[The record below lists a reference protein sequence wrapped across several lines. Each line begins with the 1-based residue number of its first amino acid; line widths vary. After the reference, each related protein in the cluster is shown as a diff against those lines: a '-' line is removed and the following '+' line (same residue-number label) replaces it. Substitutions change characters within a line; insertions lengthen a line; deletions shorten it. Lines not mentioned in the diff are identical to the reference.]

1 MEKNLLVT
9 HTDLDGAGCAVLLR
23 LAYLDNIDI
32 VYVSNPSEATNVLKK
47 SRSYDIIY
55 VADMSFDPEEL
66 SYTTLSK
73 IRLYD
78 HHQTAERCARYGI
91 VDTSGV
97 ESGTSLLHKES
108 PYREADVFVDLVRK
122 YDIWLWKE
130 ENNKLPYYLNTLFQ
144 LYGMEKFVDVFVSK
158 LRQGTLTELNI
169 LTVEEAFLVAEY
181 ELFKEREMN
190 NATKNVHIVETSDY
204 TFALFFGN
212 YDFSNFALILKKQY
226 PDVDFVMQINPNTGA
241 VSVRTDKTYID
252 LGTLMHDK
260 FSGGGHRMAAG
271 GKIDFVEN
279 IIEAA
284 VQQLGMVTEIT
295 KGCNNNGFCKQI

>member
-1 MEKNLLVT
+1 MKRNLLIT
-9 HTDLDGAGCAVLLR
+9 HNDLDGAGCAILLK
-23 LAYLDNIDI
+23 LACLDSLDI
-32 VYVSNPSEATNVLKK
+32 IYVSNPSEATNILKTP
-47 SRSYDIIY
+47 RGYDTIY
-55 VADMSFDPEEL
+55 VADMSFDPDEL
-66 SYTTLSK
+66 SYSTLSK
-73 IRLYD
+73 VKLYD
-78 HHQTAERCARYGI
+78 HHPTAERCARYGI

-97 ESGTSLLHKES
+97 ESGTSLLYKS
-108 PYREADVFVDLVRK
+108 FPCKSAVTFVDLVRK
-122 YDIWLWKE
+122 YDTWIWEK

-144 LYGMEKFVDVFVSK
+144 LYGMEKFVEVFTSK
-158 LRQGTLTELNI
+158 LRQDTLTEINI

-204 TFALFFGN
+204 KFALFFGN
-212 YDFSNFALILKKQY
+212 YDFSNFAIILKKQY

-252 LGTLMHDK
+252 LGTLMHNK

-271 GKIDFVEN
+271 GKIDFMDS
-279 IIEAA
+279 IIETA

-295 KGCNNNGFCKQI
+295 KG

>member
-1 MEKNLLVT
+1 MERNLLVT
-9 HTDLDGAGCAVLLR
+9 HTDLDGAGCAILLR

-32 VYVSNPSEATNVLKK
+32 IYASNPSEATKSLKTTK
-47 SRSYDIIY
+47 GYDAIY
-55 VADMSFDPEEL
+55 VADMSFDPDEL
-66 SYTTLSK
+66 SYSILNK
-73 IRLYD
+73 IKLYD

-97 ESGTSLLHKES
+97 ESGTSLLHKS
-108 PYREADVFVDLVRK
+108 FPCKPADIFVDLVRK
-122 YDIWLWKE
+122 YDTWIWEK

-144 LYGMEKFVDVFVSK
+144 LYGMEKFVDIFVSK
-158 LRQGTLTELNI
+158 LRQNILTELNI

-204 TFALFFGN
+204 KFALFFGN
-212 YDFSNFALILKKQY
+212 YDFSNFAIILKKQY

-252 LGTLMHDK
+252 LGTLMHNK

-271 GKIDFVEN
+271 GKIDFIDS
-279 IIEAA
+279 IIETA

-295 KGCNNNGFCKQI
+295 KG

>member
-9 HTDLDGAGCAVLLR
+9 HTDLDGAGCAILLR
-23 LAYLDNIDI
+23 LAYIDNIDI
-32 VYVSNPSEATNVLKK
+32 NYVSNPSEATKLLKTVK
-47 SRSYDIIY
+47 GYDTIY
-55 VADMSFDPEEL
+55 VADMSFDPDEL
-66 SYTTLSK
+66 SYSILNK
-73 IRLYD
+73 IKLYD
-78 HHQTAERCARYGI
+78 HHQTAERCSRYGI
-91 VDTSGV
+91 VDTSGI
-97 ESGTSLLHKES
+97 ESGTSLLHKS
-108 PYREADVFVDLVRK
+108 FPCKPADTFVDLVRK
-122 YDIWLWKE
+122 YDTWIWEE

-144 LYGMEKFVDVFVSK
+144 LYGMEKFVDIFVSK
-158 LRQGTLTELNI
+158 LRQNILTELNV

-204 TFALFFGN
+204 KFALFFGN
-212 YDFSNFALILKKQY
+212 YDFSNFAIILKKQY

-252 LGTLMHDK
+252 LGTLMHNK

-271 GKIDFVEN
+271 GKIDFIDS
-279 IIEAA
+279 IIETA

-295 KGCNNNGFCKQI
+295 KG